1 MQHIEVEQGSM
12 DWLQARIGIPTASGF
27 EKIIT
32 PTGKPSA
39 QAEAYSEKLLAEY
52 ILGYPVETF
61 TGNAHTERGKE
72 LEPQAVKFYE
82 VQKDIDTKPVG
93 FCTDDARTMGASPD
107 RLVGDDGLL
116 EIKCPA
122 PQTHVHYLLTG
133 EIDKG
138 YWPQVQGQL
147 LVTGRKWVD
156 WLSYH
161 PEMPPVIIR
170 VERDEEYLATM
181 EKLLKDFTEKL
192 EKKREKLISQG
203 YLERKAA

>member
-1 MQHIEVEQGSM
+1 MLLHNVEQGTIQ
-12 DWLQARIGIPTASGF
+12 WQQARLGIPTASGF

-32 PTGKPSA
+32 PTGKAST
-39 QAEAYSEKLLAEY
+39 QAEAYAEKLLAEHM
-52 ILGYPVETF
+52 LGYPVETF
-61 TGNAHTERGKE
+61 GGNGWTDRGKE
-72 LEPQAVKFYE
+72 LEPDAVKFYE
-82 VQKDIDTKPVG
+82 LQKDAETVAVG

-122 PQTHVHYLLTG
+122 PQTHMHYLLTG

-161 PEMPPVIIR
+161 PELPPVIIR
-170 VERDEEYLATM
+170 VERDEEYLKKM
-181 EKLLKDFTEKL
+181 GELLTGFTENL
-192 EKKREKLISQG
+192 EKKREILINKG
-203 YLERKAA
+203 HLERKAA

>member
-1 MQHIEVEQGSM
+1 MQLIDCEQGSIE
-12 DWLQARIGIPTASGF
+12 WLQARIGIPTASGF

-32 PTGKPSA
+32 PTGKAST

-61 TGNAHTERGKE
+61 YGNAHTDRGKE

-82 VQKDIDTKPVG
+82 VQKDVDTRPVG

-107 RLVGDDGLL
+107 RLVGEDGLL

-181 EKLLKDFTEKL
+181 EKLLKEFTEKL
-192 EKKREKLISQG
+192 EKKRLTLINKG
-203 YLERKAA
+203 YIERKAE

>member
-1 MQHIEVEQGSM
+1 MQHIECEQGTM

-32 PTGKPSA
+32 PTGKAST

-72 LEPQAVKFYE
+72 LEPHAVRFYE
-82 VQKDIDTKPVG
+82 VQRDVDTKPVG
-93 FCTDDARTMGASPD
+93 FCTDDARTIGASPD

-170 VERDEEYLATM
+170 VERDEAYLATM
-181 EKLLKDFTEKL
+181 ATLLKEFTEKL
-192 EKKREKLISQG
+192 EKKREKLISLG
-203 YLERKAA
+203 HLERKAA